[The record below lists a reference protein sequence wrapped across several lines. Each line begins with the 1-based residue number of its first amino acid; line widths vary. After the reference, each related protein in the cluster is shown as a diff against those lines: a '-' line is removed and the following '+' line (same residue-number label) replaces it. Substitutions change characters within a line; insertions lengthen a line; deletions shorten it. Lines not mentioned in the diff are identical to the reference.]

1 MRVKPERR
9 YGGSVEM
16 SGSAMPHGV
25 SWQLTLQQAAAPV
38 AALDLQARIIYANPA
53 ACSLVGYDLAD
64 LLHHPAREFTH
75 SDDPPIDHDVITS
88 LVTRRTGELTEERRG
103 LRPDGTAI
111 WVLIS
116 YALICDTDD
125 EPQFILVQ
133 FQDITERRTA
143 ERRWHQTF
151 ANAPIGMAMLDLTGQ
166 WLEVNDKLC
175 DMVGYTRGEMLSMH
189 FSDLTYPHD
198 TSGQDELTEL
208 AAGRLDTASTEKRYR
223 HKAGYPIW
231 ILIRI
236 NLVRGADEKPAY
248 LVSQYETIGDEELR
262 DSHIAHMALHDP
274 LTGLA
279 NRTLLMDR
287 INQEL
292 AALTQL
298 GGVVTVLLA
307 DLDGL
312 KPINDRLGHAAG
324 DQLLLTAADQ
334 LLKAVRPGDTVARLG
349 GDEFVVLSRVQN
361 LDSARDFRDEVAH
374 RLRTESLVSGHRVNL
389 SASIGLATTTDS
401 TTPAADLL
409 HTADL
414 DMYSHK
420 TPRPS

>member
-1 MRVKPERR
+1 
-9 YGGSVEM
+9 
-16 SGSAMPHGV
+16 MPHGV
-25 SWQLTLQQAAAPV
+25 SWQMILQQAAAPV
-38 AALDLQARIIYANPA
+38 AALDLQGRIIYANPA
-53 ACSLVGYDLAD
+53 TCDLLGYDLAD
-64 LLHHPAREFTH
+64 LLHQSAREFTH

-88 LVTRRTGELTEERRG
+88 LGTGHTGKLTEERRG
-103 LRPDGTAI
+103 MRPDGTAV

-116 YALICDTDD
+116 YALIRDTDS

-133 FQDITERRTA
+133 FQDITDRRTA
-143 ERRWHQTF
+143 ERRWRQTF
-151 ANAPIGMAMLDLTGQ
+151 ANAPIGMAMLDLTGN

-175 DMVGYTRGEMLSMH
+175 DMVGYTRDEMLSMR

-198 TSGQDELTEL
+198 TSGLIQLEEL
-208 AAGRLDTASTEKRYR
+208 AAGQLDTASTEKRYR
-223 HKAGYPIW
+223 HRAGYPIW

-287 INQEL
+287 LNQEI
-292 AALTQL
+292 AALPQL

-307 DLDGL
+307 DLNGL
-312 KPINDRLGHAAG
+312 KPINDRFGHAAG
-324 DQLLLTAADQ
+324 DQLLLTAADE

-349 GDEFVVLSRVQN
+349 GDEFVVLSRSPN
-361 LDSARDFRDEVAH
+361 LNAARAFRDEVAN
-374 RLRTESLVSGHRVNL
+374 RLRTKSSVAGHQVTL

-401 TTPAADLL
+401 TAAAADLL

-420 TPRPS
+420 TPRHR